1 MPRGNVCGKAV
12 AARLRVTGG
21 AGHECND
28 ERDDLPVV
36 LCTEPVGRAC
46 PVAGCNRWRF
56 SLVGVWSG
64 QVRRLLAETCDL
76 AADWRQ
82 TGEVCLKGALFL

>member
-1 MPRGNVCGKAV
+1 MPQGNVCGKAV

-36 LCTEPVGRAC
+36 LCTEPVGR
-46 PVAGCNRWRF
+46 
-56 SLVGVWSG
+56 
-64 QVRRLLAETCDL
+64 
-76 AADWRQ
+76 
-82 TGEVCLKGALFL
+82 

>member
-1 MPRGNVCGKAV
+1 VGERVPSRSRAKRSGDAQSEGAGTVPKGNARGKAV

-36 LCTEPVGRAC
+36 LCTEPVGR
-46 PVAGCNRWRF
+46 
-56 SLVGVWSG
+56 
-64 QVRRLLAETCDL
+64 
-76 AADWRQ
+76 
-82 TGEVCLKGALFL
+82 